1 MKIFQLQNNTVQLEP
16 EILLIPEFK
25 SIYDRDKSKGK
36 ENAFADFCYIYFI
49 CDYNSPY
56 RAYEPVER
64 KEKVRKDYIKS
75 TKWSE
80 DSTIKAGIDK
90 YNELTRTPSLGL
102 LEDAYLLVNKLR
114 GYFRA
119 VDFSLMDE
127 RTGKPIY
134 DAVDAMAN
142 LQKLGNVIESLKKLE
157 DTVAKEKSEG
167 VKTRGNVDVG
177 YDER

>member
-1 MKIFQLQNNTVQLEP
+1 
-16 EILLIPEFK
+16 
-25 SIYDRDKSKGK
+25 
-36 ENAFADFCYIYFI
+36 
-49 CDYNSPY
+49 
-56 RAYEPVER
+56 
-64 KEKVRKDYIKS
+64 
-75 TKWSE
+75 
-80 DSTIKAGIDK
+80 
-90 YNELTRTPSLGL
+90 
-102 LEDAYLLVNKLR
+102 
-114 GYFRA
+114 
-119 VDFSLMDE
+119 MDE